1 VPRKK
6 VGTNCAFLYKQAIY
20 TTTDFPVIHSPV
32 IIGAEQDGGFVIIV
46 QEEAS
51 LILPIKKIPS
61 NFLDKTHVAN
71 SYAAL
76 RV

>member
-1 VPRKK
+1 VSSEK

-32 IIGAEQDGGFVIIV
+32 IIGAEQDGGLVIIV

-51 LILPIKKIPS
+51 FILPIKKVPS
-61 NFLDKTHVAN
+61 DFLDKAHIAS